1 MDGADGSRA
10 STASAA
16 CDWRRA
22 GTDLNAIAGG
32 HAVPCECD
40 QALRAML
47 LMHKLFTVL
56 VFGSE
61 CRWPVKPLAAA
72 SGRGSKK
79 PPADARNQAARVAS
93 LGALVWRG

>member
-56 VFGSE
+56 FFGCE
-61 CRWPVKPLAAA
+61 CRWLVKPLGAV
-72 SGRGSKK
+72 SGRCSKS
-79 PPADARNQAARVAS
+79 RLLMR
-93 LGALVWRG
+93 